1 MRKLAFLLMLLVAF
15 AGSAAAEEILL
26 EQGFE
31 YVFPPLG
38 WTLEST
44 STYTWASC

>member
-1 MRKLAFLLMLLVAF
+1 MRKVAFLLTLLLAF

-31 YVFPPLG
+31 YLFPPLG
-38 WTLEST
+38 WKLENT